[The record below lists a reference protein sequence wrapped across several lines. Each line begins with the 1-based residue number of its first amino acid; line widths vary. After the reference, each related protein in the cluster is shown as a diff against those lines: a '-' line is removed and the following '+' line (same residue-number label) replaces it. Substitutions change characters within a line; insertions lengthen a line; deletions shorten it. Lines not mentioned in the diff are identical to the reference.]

1 MKPTPLE
8 LAAAQCVAELSLLKF
23 FPADEIARAAMM
35 RMLVSMAEHPAELRE
50 LSRRV
55 MAHYN
60 EWPGP
65 REIRAVFCT
74 FKSPRDGDDNAYVT
88 GAGTLATAIEQRAI
102 EAHLERK
109 HLAAGGEIV
118 KRLVEAKR
126 L

>member
-8 LAAAQCVAELSLLKF
+8 LAAAQCVAELSMLKF
-23 FPADEIARAAMM
+23 FPGDELARAALM
-35 RMLVSMAEHPAELRE
+35 RALVEMANNPGELRD

-55 MAHYN
+55 LAHYD

-74 FKSPRDGDDNAYVT
+74 FAKPRDGVEAGVT
-88 GAGTLATAIEQRAI
+88 GAGTLSAAIEQRAL
-102 EAHLERK
+102 EAHSEVK
-109 HLAAGGEIV
+109 HLAAGESVV
-118 KRLVEAKR
+118 KQLSEAKR

>member
-8 LAAAQCVAELSLLKF
+8 LAAAQCVAEISLLKF
-23 FPADEIARAAMM
+23 FPADELARAALM
-35 RMLVSMAEHPAELRE
+35 RMLVSMAEHPKELRE

-88 GAGTLATAIEQRAI
+88 GAGTLASSI
-102 EAHLERK
+102 EARTLETHSERK
-109 HLAAGGEIV
+109 HLAAGEPIV